1 MVILNKKNKSTFNPP
16 LSSIK
21 KNSGNDLYCRKMT
34 GFTLIE
40 IMIATALFVVIMIL
54 GIGVLLN
61 VSKSHK
67 STQIMRSAMDNMSF
81 VMEDMSRNIRL
92 GSTFYCG
99 DLATI
104 DIGKTQSCPVY
115 GTFPDLAFEG
125 LYGDP
130 KALNDQIVYRFYT
143 DGIGSTTGYIQKSL
157 DGGTSYKRITPSDIK
172 IDLTKSGFTVVGAGA
187 DTLQTKVIIRIFG
200 TVNYQNVSVPFNFQ
214 TTISPRNIDS

>member
-1 MVILNKKNKSTFNPP
+1 MVTSSIMTYTKNKNKS
-16 LSSIK
+16 
-21 KNSGNDLYCRKMT
+21 

-61 VSKSHK
+61 VSRAHK
-67 STQIMRSAMDNMSF
+67 TTQIMRLAMDNMSF
-81 VMEDMSRNIRL
+81 VMEDMTRNIRL

-99 DLATI
+99 DYSDAVALGATL
-104 DIGKTQSCPVY
+104 SCPVY
-115 GTFPDLAFEG
+115 GTFPDASGLPASLNLSFEG